1 MQHVQLQEKKK
12 IKAGMAISMIH
23 AQNLTRSSTGV
34 SVQTPDVCGQSW
46 RQRYSGLSPKNSPLT
61 GNQKWMKE

>member
-23 AQNLTRSSTGV
+23 AQTRSSTGV